1 MDKSQCIQ
9 LGYIAKAHGI
19 KGEVKAVFDVHDLNE
34 YRRVK
39 TLYLARG
46 NDPLRPYQVE
56 KLRVHNQ
63 KEIIL
68 TLAESQDRETADL
81 LRGSTIYYP
90 EADLPA
96 LPPGHFYYF
105 QVIGYRV
112 VDAQR
117 GPLGRVKDFLDGTS
131 HDFMAMA
138 YQGKEVLI
146 PITDAFVGLADHEAQ
161 TIAVDL
167 PEGLVE
173 LYTGADE
180 EE

>member
-19 KGEVKAVFDVHDLNE
+19 KGEVKAVFDVYDLSE

-56 KLRVHNQ
+56 NFRVHHQ

-68 TLAESQDRETADL
+68 TLAESKDRETADL
-81 LRGSTIYYP
+81 LRGSTIYFP
-90 EADLPA
+90 EAELPRLPA
-96 LPPGHFYYF
+96 GHFYYYE
-105 QVIGYRV
+105 VIGYQV
-112 VDAQR
+112 LDEQR
-117 GPLGRVKDFLDGTS
+117 GPLGQVKDFIDGTA
-131 HDFMAMA
+131 HDFMTMD
-138 YQGKEVLI
+138 YQGSEVLI
-146 PITDAFVGLADHEAQ
+146 PLIDEFVGLADHEARS
-161 TIAVDL
+161 ISVNL
-167 PEGLVE
+167 PEGLLE
-173 LYTGADE
+173 LYTGVDE